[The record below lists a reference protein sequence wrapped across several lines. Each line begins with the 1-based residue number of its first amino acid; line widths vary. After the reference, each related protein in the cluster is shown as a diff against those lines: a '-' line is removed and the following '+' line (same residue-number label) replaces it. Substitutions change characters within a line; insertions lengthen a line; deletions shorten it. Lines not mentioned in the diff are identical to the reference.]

1 MDFTDFVEP
10 CSLEFLHF
18 HTFSI
23 FVLAKIFITHGKDGF
38 THAFLSIT
46 ETSFKEG
53 PLTKKLEKYNHL
65 LHFITNFAPKW

>member
-10 CSLEFLHF
+10 CSLDFIHF

-38 THAFLSIT
+38 YTCIF
-46 ETSFKEG
+46 E
-53 PLTKKLEKYNHL
+53 YYR
-65 LHFITNFAPKW
+65 NFF